1 MCSSRVAL
9 IALLNRSMQR
19 NSQES
24 LEAKLKT
31 LDDKL
36 EQSCKIQEGLIAKL
50 QDTVENGISHTVSAW
65 TTIQS
70 DLKLGWLQQLGT
82 ELKGMVFQIF
92 TNSGT
97 TLSAVQRI
105 EERLPSRSE
114 QLLIRTFI
122 LEDVLGRITQIDMD
136 YVNTW
141 DAFDAMLAVCFLGLP
156 GHKKVAKRDYVIQDQ
171 KTSKELLRSIPWSG
185 AFLPGQR
192 IIMGL
197 IFRKRL
203 QKAQSV
209 FCPGC
214 HILLKERHGQV
225 SW

>member
-1 MCSSRVAL
+1 
-9 IALLNRSMQR
+9 
-19 NSQES
+19 
-24 LEAKLKT
+24 
-31 LDDKL
+31 
-36 EQSCKIQEGLIAKL
+36 
-50 QDTVENGISHTVSAW
+50 
-65 TTIQS
+65 
-70 DLKLGWLQQLGT
+70 
-82 ELKGMVFQIF
+82 
-92 TNSGT
+92 
-97 TLSAVQRI
+97 
-105 EERLPSRSE
+105 
-114 QLLIRTFI
+114 
-122 LEDVLGRITQIDMD
+122 MD
-136 YVNTW
+136 YVNSW
-141 DAFDAMLAVCFLGLP
+141 DAFDEMLAVCFLGLP

>member
-1 MCSSRVAL
+1 
-9 IALLNRSMQR
+9 
-19 NSQES
+19 
-24 LEAKLKT
+24 
-31 LDDKL
+31 
-36 EQSCKIQEGLIAKL
+36 
-50 QDTVENGISHTVSAW
+50 
-65 TTIQS
+65 
-70 DLKLGWLQQLGT
+70 
-82 ELKGMVFQIF
+82 MVFQIF

-114 QLLIRTFI
+114 QFLIRTFI

-136 YVNTW
+136 YVNSW

-156 GHKKVAKRDYVIQDQ
+156 GHKKVAKRDCVIQDQ

-185 AFLPGQR
+185 SFLPGQR

>member
-1 MCSSRVAL
+1 
-9 IALLNRSMQR
+9 
-19 NSQES
+19 
-24 LEAKLKT
+24 
-31 LDDKL
+31 
-36 EQSCKIQEGLIAKL
+36 
-50 QDTVENGISHTVSAW
+50 
-65 TTIQS
+65 
-70 DLKLGWLQQLGT
+70 
-82 ELKGMVFQIF
+82 MVFQIF

-114 QLLIRTFI
+114 QFLIRTFI

-185 AFLPGQR
+185 SFLPGQR

>member
-9 IALLNRSMQR
+9 IALSNRSMQR

-24 LEAKLKT
+24 LEAKLET

-36 EQSCKIQEGLIAKL
+36 EQSCKIQEGLIAKV
-50 QDTVENGISHTVSAW
+50 QDTVENGISHAVSAW

-114 QLLIRTFI
+114 QFLIRTFI

-136 YVNTW
+136 YVNSW

-156 GHKKVAKRDYVIQDQ
+156 GHKKVAKRDCVIQDQ

-185 AFLPGQR
+185 SFLPGQR

-203 QKAQSV
+203 QKAQSA

-214 HILLKERHGQV
+214 HILLKERHGQI